1 MSANALVQRL
11 PRHLKMS
18 ELRVFAAVMEH
29 RSFHKAAAAVH
40 LTQPAVTKA
49 IAGLE
54 EKIGAK
60 LFDRRADGVEPTVH
74 ALSLA
79 PRAATIFDEVRRAA
93 QDLAMVASGASGTL
107 RIGSVPMPAIP
118 FLPIAIQRLTDAHPK
133 SFVSVVEAREAE
145 ILDRLRKGEIEL
157 AILRLALL
165 DLGRDLEVAPLFEE
179 KLCVIANREHP
190 LAKREQVT
198 WPELLEE
205 RWVMPPPDCLFS
217 EYVQRT
223 LDANGLQMP
232 RRIIESFSINIQFG
246 MVLHG
251 GMLAFG
257 MRSSFDFSPGKVL
270 LVRLPFELSSD
281 GRAVAAVSLKSH
293 ELSPL
298 AQQLIGHIRD
308 LTRMPQPAVAE
319 PAPHLA
325 VYAPEGLAEVDELDR

>member
-1 MSANALVQRL
+1 MPANALVQRL
-11 PRHLKMS
+11 PRHLKMT

-29 RSFHKAAAAVH
+29 RSFHMAAAAVH
-40 LTQPAVTKA
+40 LTQPAVTKT

-74 ALSLA
+74 AQSLA
-79 PRAATIFDEVRRAA
+79 PRAAAIFDEVRRAA
-93 QDLAMVASGASGTL
+93 QDLAMVSSGASGTL

-118 FLPIAIQRLTDAHPK
+118 FLPVAIQRLTQAHPS

-145 ILDRLRKGEIEL
+145 ILERLRKGDIEL

-165 DLGRDLEVAPLFEE
+165 DLGRDLQVAPLFEE
-179 KLCVIANREHP
+179 KLCVVANREHA
-190 LAKREQVT
+190 LAKRDHLT
-198 WPELLEE
+198 WPELLAE
-205 RWVMPPPDCLFS
+205 RWVMPPPDCLFA

-223 LDANGLQMP
+223 LDAAGLEMP
-232 RRIIESFSINIQFG
+232 HRIVESFSINIQFG

-257 MRSSFDFSPGKVL
+257 MRSEHDFSPGKVL
-270 LVRLPFELSSD
+270 LQRLPFELPSV

-293 ELSPL
+293 EPSPL
-298 AQQLIGHIRD
+298 AQQLIGHVRD
-308 LTRMPQPAVAE
+308 LTQAPQAAAAA
-319 PAPHLA
+319 PAPHPAASVPAELA
-325 VYAPEGLAEVDELDR
+325 ALEQPDR